1 MTPELRNWTNNPRI
15 LAAMMKRLALPILL
29 LVGIFAAVAETD
41 KSKPAKV
48 GWVETVKLDLQ
59 GWTVLAD
66 ARLVNGEYKELG
78 TRSLSMLANHLE
90 RLTVLMPEKQLAELR
105 KMEIFIEH
113 SHPELGNMQYHP
125 DLDWIT
131 EHGYDPRL
139 VKKVHIPRAAELLSR
154 QQMLKHPAVI
164 LHELAHAY
172 HDQVLGFEDPAI
184 IKVYDD
190 AMKKG
195 IYAKSLL
202 YTGETVKHYATTNH
216 KEYFAEATEAY
227 LYHNDFYPFVR
238 AELSQH
244 DPACYA
250 EMERIWGK
258 VD

>member
-1 MTPELRNWTNNPRI
+1 MPVLRNWTNKLHI
-15 LAAMMKRLALPILL
+15 FAAMIRKLGLPCLL
-29 LVGIFAAVAETD
+29 LVGLFAAVAETE
-41 KSKPAKV
+41 KSAPAKV

-59 GWTVLAD
+59 GWTVHAD
-66 ARLVNGEYKELG
+66 TRLISGEHKESG

-90 RLTVLMPEKQLAELR
+90 RLTILLPEKQLAELR
-105 KMEIFIEH
+105 KLEIFIEH

-139 VKKVHIPRAAELLSR
+139 VKKVHIPQAAELVSR

-172 HDQVLGFEDPAI
+172 HNQILGFEEPEILKAY
-184 IKVYDD
+184 KN

-195 IYAKSLL
+195 IYQKSLL
-202 YTGETVKHYATTNH
+202 YTGDTVKHYATTNH

-238 AELSQH
+238 AELKQH
-244 DPACYA
+244 DPAAYA
-250 EMERIWGK
+250 IMQKIWGK
-258 VD
+258 TD

>member
-1 MTPELRNWTNNPRI
+1 MI
-15 LAAMMKRLALPILL
+15 QKLALPCLL
-29 LVGIFAAVAETD
+29 LASIFAAVAETD
-41 KSKPAKV
+41 KSAPAKV

-59 GWTVLAD
+59 GWTVHAD

-90 RLTVLMPEKQLAELR
+90 RLTILMPEKQLAALR

-113 SHPELGNMQYHP
+113 SHPELKNMQYHP
-125 DLDWIT
+125 DTNWLV
-131 EHGYDPRL
+131 ERGYDPRL
-139 VKKVHIPRAAELLSR
+139 AKKVHITHAAELLSR
-154 QQMLKHPAVI
+154 PQMLKHPAVI

-172 HDQVLGFEDPAI
+172 HNQVLGFDDPAI
-184 IKVYDD
+184 VKVYED

-195 IYAKSLL
+195 IYEKSLL

-238 AELSQH
+238 AELKQH

-250 EMERIWGK
+250 EMERVWGK

>member
-1 MTPELRNWTNNPRI
+1 MI
-15 LAAMMKRLALPILL
+15 KKIALPCLL
-29 LVGIFAAVAETD
+29 LIGLFAAVAETE
-41 KSKPAKV
+41 KFAPAKI

-59 GWTVLAD
+59 GWTVHAD
-66 ARLVNGEYKELG
+66 ARLVNGEYKEVG

-90 RLTVLMPEKQLAELR
+90 RLTILLPEKQLAEMR

-113 SHPELGNMQYHP
+113 AHPELGNMQYHP

-139 VKKVHIPRAAELLSR
+139 VKKVHIPQAADLVSR

-172 HDQVLGFEDPAI
+172 HDQILGFDQPEI
-184 IKVYDD
+184 IKIYDD
-190 AMKKG
+190 AMKNG
-195 IYAKSLL
+195 IYQKSLL
-202 YTGETVKHYATTNH
+202 HTGKTVKHYATTNH

-238 AELSQH
+238 AELNQH
-244 DPACYA
+244 DPSAYA
-250 EMERIWGK
+250 TMQKIWGK
-258 VD
+258 TD

>member
-1 MTPELRNWTNNPRI
+1 
-15 LAAMMKRLALPILL
+15 MMKQLALPCLL
-29 LVGIFAAVAETD
+29 LVGLFAAVAETE
-41 KSKPAKV
+41 KSAPKKI
-48 GWVETVKLDLQ
+48 GWVETVKLDLE
-59 GWTVLAD
+59 GWTVHAD

-78 TRSLSMLANHLE
+78 ARSLSMLSNHLQ
-90 RLTVLMPEKQLAELR
+90 RIAILMPEKQLAALR

-125 DLDWIT
+125 DDDWLI
-131 EHGYDPRL
+131 ERGYDPRL
-139 VKKVHIPRAAELLSR
+139 AKKVHITQAAELLSR

-172 HDQVLGFEDPAI
+172 HDQVLSFDDPRI

-190 AMKKG
+190 AMKAG
-195 IYAKSLL
+195 IYEKSLL
-202 YTGETVKHYATTNH
+202 YTGQTVKHYATTNH

-238 AELSQH
+238 AELRQH

-258 VD
+258 TE